1 VSVHVDRIF
10 HTTHIVED
18 ITPVWK
24 KHMEVFGA
32 LAFRE
37 TYLEAL
43 DVDMLC
49 MYIADHG
56 YEPMAP
62 RSDRSPLM
70 AYLKASGS
78 SMHSFEMY
86 VDDPREAAAEVQR
99 LGGQVLDASD
109 TFFMF
114 HPRTTGGIIVQAA
127 ADDRDPL
134 GMTGNDPYCLPSWNP
149 DWLVGHASGVRRL
162 AAMVFGVPDVE
173 RSRGFFTEILDGK
186 DLGTQPAAD
195 GTERQFVDVAGE
207 IICLGGPAA
216 DGDDPFSQYAAAR
229 NSCFYAL
236 CWLVSDLEQT
246 EAYLTARGLRIT
258 REDCGLGS
266 FAVEPDD
273 MFGVRHEFTTLSYR
287 AGDGNG

>member
-1 VSVHVDRIF
+1 VSVHVARIF
-10 HTTHIVED
+10 HSTHIVED

-56 YEPMAP
+56 YEPMSP

-70 AYLKASGS
+70 PYLRASGS

-86 VDDPREAAAEVQR
+86 VDDPRTAAEEVRR
-99 LGGQVLDASD
+99 LGGQVLDAGD

-134 GMTGNDPYCLPSWNP
+134 GMTGNDPYYLPSWNP
-149 DWLVGHASGVRRL
+149 DWLVGHASGIHRL

-173 RSRGFFTEILDGK
+173 RSRAFFTEILDGT
-186 DLGTQPAAD
+186 DLGSRAAGD
-195 GTERQFVDVAGE
+195 GTERQLLEVAGD
-207 IICLGGPAA
+207 IISLGGPTA
-216 DGDDPFSQYAAAR
+216 DDAFSQYAAAR

-236 CWLVSDLEQT
+236 CWLVSDLAQT
-246 EAYLTARGLRIT
+246 EEYLTARGLRIT
-258 REDCGLGS
+258 REACGLGS
-266 FAVEPDD
+266 FAIEPDD
-273 MFGVRHEFTTLSYR
+273 MFGVRHEFTTVSYR
-287 AGDGNG
+287 AGDGHA

>member
-1 VSVHVDRIF
+1 MTVHVDRIF
-10 HTTHIVED
+10 HSTHVVED

-62 RSDRSPLM
+62 RSERSPLM
-70 AYLKASGS
+70 PYLVASGG

-86 VDDPREAAAEVQR
+86 VDDPKAAAEEVQR
-99 LGGQVLDASD
+99 LGGQVVDASD

-114 HPRTTGGIIVQAA
+114 HPRTTGGIVIQAA
-127 ADDRDPL
+127 ADDRAPL
-134 GMTGNDPYCLPSWNP
+134 GMTGNDPYYLPSWDP
-149 DWLVGHASGVRRL
+149 DWLVGHASGVQRL

-173 RSRGFFTEILDGK
+173 RSRRFFTEILDGK
-186 DLGTQPAAD
+186 DLGSQAAAD
-195 GTERQFVDVAGE
+195 GTRRRFVAVAGE
-207 IICLGGPAA
+207 ILCLGGPS
-216 DGDDPFSQYAAAR
+216 GDDPFSQYAGAR

-236 CWLVSDLEQT
+236 CWLVSDLAQT

-258 REDCGLGS
+258 RDGCGLGS
-266 FAVEPDD
+266 FAVEPGD
-273 MFGVRHEFTTLSYR
+273 MFGVRHEFTTVSQR
-287 AGDGNG
+287 PGPGSA

>member
-1 VSVHVDRIF
+1 MTVHVDRIF
-10 HTTHIVED
+10 HSTHVVED

-37 TYLEAL
+37 TYLESL

-49 MYIADHG
+49 LYIADHG

-62 RSDRSPLM
+62 RSDRSPLT
-70 AYLKASGS
+70 AYLTASGN

-86 VDDPREAAAEVQR
+86 VDDPKAAAEEVQR
-99 LGGQVLDASD
+99 LGGQVLDATD
-109 TFFMF
+109 TFFMV
-114 HPRTTGGIIVQAA
+114 HPRTTGGILVQAA

-134 GMTGNDPYCLPSWNP
+134 GMTGNDPYYRSSWNP

-173 RSRGFFTEILDGK
+173 RSRRFFTEILDGT
-186 DLGTQPAAD
+186 DLGSRPAAD
-195 GTERQFVDVAGE
+195 GTQRRFVDVAGD
-207 IICLGGPAA
+207 ILCLGGPA
-216 DGDDPFSQYAAAR
+216 GDDAFSQYAAAR

-236 CWLVSDLEQT
+236 CWLVSDLAQT

-258 REDCGLGS
+258 RDGCGLGS

-273 MFGVRHEFTTLSYR
+273 MFGARHEFTTVSQR
-287 AGDGNG
+287 AGGGNG

>member
-1 VSVHVDRIF
+1 VTVHVDRIF
-10 HTTHIVED
+10 HSTHVVED

-37 TYLEAL
+37 TYLATL

-56 YEPMAP
+56 YEPMSP
-62 RSDRSPLM
+62 RSERSPLM
-70 AYLKASGS
+70 PYLRASGS

-86 VDDPREAAAEVQR
+86 VSNPREAAEEVRR
-99 LGGQVLDASD
+99 LGGQVLDGSD

-134 GMTGNDPYCLPSWNP
+134 GMTGNDPYYLPSWNP
-149 DWLVGHASGVRRL
+149 GWLEGHASGIRRL

-173 RSRGFFTEILDGK
+173 RSRAFFTEILDGT
-186 DLGTQPAAD
+186 DLGSRAAAD
-195 GTERQFVDVAGE
+195 GTERQLVDVAGE
-207 IICLGGPAA
+207 IISLGGPTA
-216 DGDDPFSQYAAAR
+216 DDEFSQYAAAR

-236 CWLVSDLEQT
+236 CWLVSDLAET
-246 EAYLTARGLRIT
+246 EDYLRERGLRTT
-258 REDCGLGS
+258 RDGCGLGS
-266 FAVEPDD
+266 FAIEPDD
-273 MFGVRHEFTTLSYR
+273 MFGVRHEFTTVSYR
-287 AGDGNG
+287 AGDANG

>member
-1 VSVHVDRIF
+1 MTVHVDRIF
-10 HTTHIVED
+10 HSTHIVED

-37 TYLEAL
+37 TYLDAL

-70 AYLKASGS
+70 PYLQASGS

-86 VDDPREAAAEVQR
+86 VDDPKAAAEEVQR

-134 GMTGNDPYCLPSWNP
+134 GMTGNDPYYLPSWNP

-173 RSRGFFTEILDGK
+173 RSRGFFTEILDGT

-195 GTERQFVDVAGE
+195 GTQRHFVDVAGE
-207 IICLGGPAA
+207 ILCLGGPTA
-216 DGDDPFSQYAAAR
+216 DDAFSQYAAAR

-236 CWLVSDLEQT
+236 CWLVSDLAQT
-246 EAYLTARGLRIT
+246 EAYLTARGLRVT
-258 REDCGLGS
+258 RDGCGLGA

-273 MFGVRHEFTTLSYR
+273 MFGVRHEFTTASYR
-287 AGDGNG
+287 AGNDNA

>member
-1 VSVHVDRIF
+1 MTVHVNRIF
-10 HTTHIVED
+10 HSTHIVED
-18 ITPVWK
+18 IVPVWK

-86 VDDPREAAAEVQR
+86 VDDPRVAAEEVQR
-99 LGGQVLDASD
+99 LGGQVLDASN

-127 ADDRDPL
+127 ADDRDPF
-134 GMTGNDPYCLPSWNP
+134 GMTGNDPYYLPSWDP

-173 RSRGFFTEILDGK
+173 RSRGFFTEILDGR
-186 DLGTQPAAD
+186 DLGSRPAAD
-195 GTERQFVDVAGE
+195 GTERRFVEVAGE
-207 IICLGGPAA
+207 VLCLGGPT
-216 DGDDPFSQYAAAR
+216 GDDAFSQYAAAR

-236 CWLVSDLEQT
+236 CWQVSDLAQT

-258 REDCGLGS
+258 RAGCGLGS
-266 FAVEPDD
+266 FAVEPGD
-273 MFGVRHEFTTLSYR
+273 MFGVRHEFTTMTR
-287 AGDGNG
+287 RPGGGDG